1 MMQSHRISTNI
12 GQDQLVTVELKQ
24 DYDLLEILSLKF
36 SQQDV
41 YTSLCSD
48 YGVVCGRISVNNG
61 LGIPN
66 ARVSIFVPLK
76 DVHVNDPVISALYPY
91 TSITE
96 KDENGY
102 RYNLLPARQQHSG
115 QEPTGTFPDQRDILT
130 REEYME
136 VYENYYSYTVKTNN
150 AGDFMIWGVPL
161 GQQTIHVDVDLSDIG
176 CFSLRPD
183 DFIRQGKGVD
193 NFKNSYKFKASNDLN
208 SLPQIVSFDKMIEV
222 YPFWGNVELCD
233 IGITRTDFDLSDKG
247 VKIEPKAYLLGSV
260 FTDQGNNAVNKNCTP
275 HNKMGEKCSLISEPA
290 QIEIIRFT
298 TKKDINHKP
307 ILEEYELHEDIGD
320 DGAFVL
326 PIPMNMD
333 YVYTDEFG
341 DNVITNDPNKGVPT
355 SGCYRFRVSLKNTNL
370 GRTRMVGHYLMPN
383 IREYATESDKSYAWS
398 LDWNDYPVEA
408 TSDGTV
414 IFNNVYGEYYPQDYF
429 FRFTYNKVYGASSFM
444 GSYFTESGIGRGTFV
459 GIKNI
464 SPKDEED
471 CENSVVTPPI
481 NWGIQKFNFS
491 ILLAIIIN
499 VFERLIYYAFVA
511 AIQVLIL
518 PFEALYKFRIY
529 INYGIGT
536 FDWRPFQSFDK
547 DVIEPL
553 QNFGTVNLGVAIY
566 PECETCDSL
575 DYTSGTGNTLPS
587 TSTDPAT
594 LYESVAS
601 GNAVPDSFMST
612 FGCSGYVDRNT
623 TLTSYYFYIPANA
636 CSDTKQPTISDT
648 GTTLNNILTGTTY
661 IVKFTNGNPT
671 QNYTNL
677 HLNTEI
683 ISGQTVYYFDDSQDI
698 SYSDGVTPPTGL
710 QSYIIYDTNKPL
722 SINNST
728 YLHVDLG
735 GGCQNYNQVYQS
747 SIVQKTYCVSDPN
760 TPYSGITVNDE
771 VNGISCTGGKYR
783 GGQIIYNSLGNE
795 CSTCRTHS
803 GYSEFRN
810 GHFTIVPAAD
820 TKNWPSNFDAIT
832 EYANRKLV
840 GKLFCEGLVNYSFI
854 DNWLTGALYFF
865 PFKQKRNT
873 KYCHDLVRYVSAQDK
888 FYYRSSYTNG
898 GDNFLI
904 ENGTLGHPTTFVD
917 LGPRDEFIK
926 EICVDPNLDPNC
938 SVVRNIGPSTFK
950 NHKEMIGL
958 YINYRLETIGA
969 GGTYTDF
976 FLNGG
981 FDSQLPSKM
990 TGHIMNG
997 DILQL
1002 ISINNEAGIEGFDLQ
1017 NRDYEVYDPEVL
1029 SNEDYPSLLNGGPLP
1044 INMLLDSQDGY
1055 RVRVC
1060 LNEPGRL
1067 GSDSPST
1074 YSSQKIP
1081 FFLWNKGGTGFGTG
1095 LNQSWDYSTPISETN
1110 GNLQHLQGMTYG
1122 YAYSGETAY
1131 KYVLFPMTQD
1141 YPGELIEYS
1150 GITEEYTF
1158 DVIDVVDNHDN
1169 PDYTYNLE
1177 HEGFTYLY
1185 VTSGDITTPL
1195 TGILYTRV
1203 GEIGGW
1209 NVKSWEH
1216 NISFIIKP
1224 TTNNYLYNKQILS
1237 TPFLFYF
1244 GLRPGKTAVD
1254 KFIERFGPLNAF
1266 PAPIE

>member
-61 LGIPN
+61 LGVPN

-76 DVHVNDPVISALYPY
+76 DIHANDPVISALYPY
-91 TSITE
+91 TSISD

-102 RYNLLPARQQHSG
+102 RYNLLPKRQQHSG
-115 QEPTGTFPDQRDILT
+115 QQPTGTFPDQRDILT
-130 REEYME
+130 REENLE

-208 SLPQIVSFDKMIEV
+208 SLPQIVSFDKNIEV
-222 YPFWGNVELCD
+222 YPFWGNIDLCD
-233 IGITRTDFDLSDKG
+233 IGITRTDFDLADKG

-275 HNKMGEKCSLISEPA
+275 ANKMGEKCSLISEPA

-298 TKKDINHKP
+298 PQKDTSNRP
-307 ILEEYELHEDIGD
+307 MLEEYELHEDIGD

-341 DNVITNDPNKGVPT
+341 ENVITNDPNKGVPT

-370 GRTRMVGHYLMPN
+370 GRVRMVGHYLVPN
-383 IREYATESDKSYAWS
+383 IREYVGNENNSYAWS

-408 TSDGTV
+408 TSTTGTTV
-414 IFNNVYGEYYPQDYF
+414 IFNSTYGEYYPQDYF
-429 FRFTYNKVYGASSFM
+429 YRFTYNKVYGASSFM
-444 GSYFTESGIGRGTFV
+444 GSYFTESGIGRSTYI

-499 VFERLIYYAFVA
+499 VFERLIYYAFIA
-511 AIQVLIL
+511 AVQVLII
-518 PFEALYKFRIY
+518 PFEIFYKFRIY
-529 INYGIGT
+529 ARYAGVTII
-536 FDWRPFQSFDK
+536 DWRPFESFDRL
-547 DVIEPL
+547 VIEPL
-553 QNFGTVNLGVAIY
+553 QNFGTVNLGIAIY

-575 DYTSGTGNTLPS
+575 DYTSSTGNTIPS
-587 TSTDPAT
+587 TNTDPST
-594 LYESVAS
+594 LYKNVAN
-601 GNAVPDSFMST
+601 GIAIPDTYMTT
-612 FGCSGYVDRNT
+612 FGCSGYVDNGNGVSSLYLHIPADACSS
-623 TLTSYYFYIPANA
+623 TLT
-636 CSDTKQPTISDT
+636 PTITDTGITLSNLQT
-648 GTTLNNILTGTTY
+648 GTTFVIQ
-661 IVKFTNGNPT
+661 FTSGNPT
-671 QNYTNL
+671 RNYST
-677 HLNTEI
+677 LNMSTVI
-683 ISGQTVYYFDDSQDI
+683 LSGKTLYYYDDTQDI
-698 SYSDGVTPPTGL
+698 SYSNGVTPPSSPL
-710 QSYIIYDTNKPL
+710 NYIIYDTNQPL
-722 SINNST
+722 SISAST
-728 YLHVDLG
+728 NLHVDLA

-747 SIVQKTYCVSDPN
+747 SIVQKTYCVTDPN
-760 TPYSGITVNDE
+760 TPYSAITTGNL
-771 VNGISCTGGKYR
+771 VNGISCSGGKYR
-783 GGQIIYNSLGNE
+783 GGQVIYGSLGNE
-795 CSTCRTHS
+795 CSSCRTHS

-810 GHFTIVPAAD
+810 GHFTIIPAAD
-820 TKNWPSNFDAIT
+820 TGSNWGANFDAIT

-840 GKLFCEGLVNYSFI
+840 GKLFCEGVVNYSFL

-873 KYCHDLVRYVSAQDK
+873 RYCHDLVRYVSAQDK

-898 GDNFLI
+898 GDNFTTT
-904 ENGTLGHPTTFVD
+904 NGTLGHPTTFVD

-969 GGTYTDF
+969 GGSYTDF
-976 FLNGG
+976 FVNNG
-981 FDSQLPSKM
+981 FDGILPPKM

-1002 ISINNEAGIEGFDLQ
+1002 ISINNEAGIEAFDLQ

-1029 SNEDYPSLLNGGPLP
+1029 SNEDYPSLLDGGPIP
-1044 INMLLDSQDGY
+1044 INMLLDPQDGY
-1055 RVRVC
+1055 RVRDC
-1060 LNEPGRL
+1060 LNVPGRL
-1067 GSDSPST
+1067 T
-1074 YSSQKIP
+1074 EASQKVP
-1081 FFLWNKGGTGFGTG
+1081 FFLWNKGGLGFGTG
-1095 LNQSWDYSTPISETN
+1095 HSQSWDYTQTEV
-1110 GNLQHLQGMTYG
+1110 QHLQGMTYG

-1131 KYVLFPMTQD
+1131 KYILFPMTKGYSGD
-1141 YPGELIEYS
+1141 LIQYS
-1150 GITEEYTF
+1150 GITEEYNF
-1158 DVIDVVDNHDN
+1158 DYIDTTNNHTDYDNE
-1169 PDYTYNLE
+1169 Y
-1177 HEGFTYLY
+1177 EGFTYLY
-1185 VTSGDITTPL
+1185 VTSGTTTAPL
-1195 TGILYTRV
+1195 AGTLYTRV
-1203 GEIGGW
+1203 GEVTGW
-1209 NVKSWEH
+1209 DSKSWNH

-1224 TTNNYLYNKQILS
+1224 TTDNYLYNKQILS